1 MGMQAEQDGRRP
13 AWAGRFPQ
21 LFLGLVVLSAGLTV
35 GAGALRDGLKARSGE
50 HSITVTGSARKTI
63 VSDTV
68 VWRASLTTTQP
79 TPAEASKELGAW
91 VGRVQSFLRGA
102 GAADGEVRLNPIST
116 ETIPLLTP
124 DGRADTG
131 KVGGYK
137 LSRGFEVRSSR
148 VKEITDIVQK
158 SSTLLG
164 EGIPLTAQPPE
175 YLYAQLPQLRPDL
188 LAEASRDAKT
198 RGDRLVA
205 AAGGRLGRLQG
216 VSAGVFQITA
226 PNSTDTSGGGV
237 YDTSTVDKDVTA
249 VVSLTFAMR

>member
-1 MGMQAEQDGRRP
+1 MQAEQDGPRP
-13 AWAGRFPQ
+13 ARAARFPQ
-21 LFLGLVVLSAGLTV
+21 LFLGLVVLAGGLTV
-35 GAGALRDGLKARSGE
+35 GAGALRDGLRARSGQQA
-50 HSITVTGSARKTI
+50 ITVTGSARRTI

-68 VWRASLTTTQP
+68 VWRASLTSTQA
-79 TPAEASKELGAW
+79 TPAEASKELTAW

-102 GAADGEVRLNPIST
+102 GATDGEVRLNPIST

-124 DGRADTG
+124 NGQADSG

-137 LSRGFEVRSSR
+137 LSRGFEVRSPR

-175 YLYAQLPQLRPDL
+175 YLYAQLPQLRPEL
-188 LAEASRDAKT
+188 LAEASKDAKT

-205 AAGGRLGRLQG
+205 AAGGRLGKLQG

-226 PNSTDTSGGGV
+226 HNATDTSSEGV
-237 YDTSTVDKDVTA
+237 YDTSTIDKDVTA
-249 VVSLTFAMR
+249 VVSLTFAMH

>member
-1 MGMQAEQDGRRP
+1 MTERLNR
-13 AWAGRFPQ
+13 AGRFPQ
-21 LFLGLVVLSAGLTV
+21 LFLGLVVVAGGLTV
-35 GAGALRDGLKARSGE
+35 GAGALRDGLRARSGQQA
-50 HSITVTGSARKTI
+50 ITVTGSARKTI
-63 VSDTV
+63 TSDTV
-68 VWRASLTTTQP
+68 VWRASLTSTQP
-79 TPAEASKELGAW
+79 TPTEASKELAAW

-102 GAADGEVRLNPIST
+102 GATDAEVRLNPIST
-116 ETIPLLTP
+116 ETIPQLTP
-124 DGRADTG
+124 DGRADSG

-137 LSRGFEVRSSR
+137 LSRSFEVRSSR

-175 YLYAQLPQLRPDL
+175 YLYTQLPQLRPDL
-188 LAEASRDAKT
+188 LAEASRDART

-205 AAGGRLGRLQG
+205 AAGGRLGKLQG

-226 PNSTDTSGGGV
+226 PNATDTSSEGV
-237 YDTSTVDKDVTA
+237 YDTSTIDKDVTA

>member
-1 MGMQAEQDGRRP
+1 MQSEQSGRPSSR
-13 AWAGRFPQ
+13 AGRFPQ

-35 GAGALRDGLKARSGE
+35 GASALRDGLRARSRQE
-50 HSITVTGSARKTI
+50 VITVTGSARKTI

-68 VWRASLTTTQP
+68 VWRASLTSTQP
-79 TPAEASKELGAW
+79 TPAEASKELSAW

-102 GAADGEVRLNPIST
+102 GANDSEVRLNPIST
-116 ETIPLLTP
+116 ETIAQLTP

-131 KVGGYK
+131 KVGGYR
-137 LSRGFEVRSSR
+137 LSRAFEIRSPR

-175 YLYAQLPQLRPDL
+175 YLYAQLPELRPDL

-205 AAGGRLGRLQG
+205 AAGGRLGRLQS

-226 PNSTDTSGGGV
+226 PNATQTSGEGV
-237 YDTSTVDKDVTA
+237 YDTSTIDKDVTA
-249 VVSLTFAMR
+249 VVSLTFGMR